1 MPVKLKRHTI
11 TVEDYL
17 QMFQVGILSE
27 SDKVELING
36 EIFSMSPVG
45 SRHIYYVNQLNHL
58 FHALL
63 GNKAVVSIQN
73 PFKLDSHSEPEP
85 DIALLKPPKGVYKDR
100 HAESSDILLIGEVA
114 EPSIDYDREVKVPL
128 YAKVGVS
135 IVWLLDIDQG
145 QLEVYEVPKNGQY
158 TSKQIY
164 FSGDVF
170 TLEISGEEFSISVS
184 EILE

>member
-36 EIFSMSPVG
+36 EIFTMSPIG

-114 EPSIDYDREVKVPL
+114 ESSIDYDREVN
-128 YAKVGVS
+128 Y
-135 IVWLLDIDQG
+135 LL
-145 QLEVYEVPKNGQY
+145 V
-158 TSKQIY
+158 
-164 FSGDVF
+164 
-170 TLEISGEEFSISVS
+170 
-184 EILE
+184 